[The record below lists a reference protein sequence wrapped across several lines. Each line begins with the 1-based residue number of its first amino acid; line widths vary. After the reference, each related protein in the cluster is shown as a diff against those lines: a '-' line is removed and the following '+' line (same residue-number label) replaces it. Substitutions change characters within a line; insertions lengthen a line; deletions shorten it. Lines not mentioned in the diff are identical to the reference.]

1 MLLNLATRY
10 CKLSAFLMLELFL
23 FSITVSANPTIRYRD
38 KDVPVYNAVNYA
50 KKSSGNSLVREAMPD
65 VSPQPAIDSF
75 EKEKPV
81 NFRRK
86 QSPLKLSIGG
96 PGQPE
101 MSAFK
106 PVGSDNMV
114 DPFTGDF
121 SYNIPLLDVGGY
133 PVNIFYNSGIT
144 MDQEASWCGLGWNIN
159 PGTIMRNMRGLP
171 DDFDG
176 TKGDVITKTQYTKPE
191 KTYGVSVGGSAEI
204 FGGPIKLGFDAG
216 IFYNNMR
223 GIGLEAGINPTLG
236 ISSNNGDGK
245 TSGLNFGWS
254 LKANSQTGGSQTFSI
269 SLESKNKEAN
279 TGSKFGASLGMNSRS
294 GLSSLHLSA
303 EYSKDF
309 INDKSQRASI
319 KNGDFGINPTMGTT
333 ISFAYPAI
341 TPSITSR
348 LRNRNVNID
357 LGFGVAG
364 WGAYGHMRLGGYY
377 TETKIRDED
386 IKIIQPAYGML
397 YMQQGNKEKNAL
409 LDFNRLND
417 AVYTPNAPTIA
428 IPAYTYDI
436 FSINGE
442 GTGGSF
448 RAYRGDLGFVNDP
461 YTENTSEADAL
472 GIELGA
478 GTYGHGAV
486 NVNIVQTPSHAGKW
500 GAGNL
505 AVNTMAFRNSDS
517 NYQSSY
523 FKNPGEKAIPDPGYQ
538 NAIGGEDLVRLKMTN
553 TNNGGNPLLVP
564 ALMKYTDTRQYK
576 SGQDVLLNESN
587 TLKKRDKRTQVI
599 SFLTAEEADKVG
611 LNRKITSIRYPY
623 DSINTVMGCASVLTV
638 DSSLRFNNPSL
649 TYRKSHQISEIDV
662 LTNDGR
668 KYVYGTPVYNTKQV
682 DVTFNKTGD
691 AATQMSSYTPGIDNV
706 EKQNN
711 NGKNGFVEK
720 QEMPAYTHSFLLTGL
735 LSPNYVDV
743 TGNGITDDDMGDAV
757 KFNYSLLPDKLG
769 WRTPVGPNSATFN
782 EGLRTDKNDD
792 KSHYIYGARE
802 SWYLY
807 NIESKNMVARFYI
820 KNDRQ
825 DSKSVNEDGSVN
837 SNFGAQRLS
846 KISLF
851 TKADLIKYG
860 GAAKPVKTV
869 NFTYDYSLCP
879 GTPGSLNGAGKLTLR
894 SIYFTYNGNEKQKK
908 NYYRFSYPADKNPA
922 YKFTDLDRW
931 GNYKPAVSNP
941 QGIKN
946 ADFPY
951 VNTNKALTD
960 SYAAAWTLNK
970 ISLPSG
976 STINVNYESDDY
988 AFVQDRRASDMFAI
1002 TGFGN
1007 TPNPGGSLSSNQLYI
1022 DKSTDNDYIY
1032 VTVPQPIT
1040 ATSPGEIKKQIE
1052 ALYLGNIAK
1061 SKQLF
1066 MKLSV
1071 QILRNQ
1077 TGSELIPIYADIDD
1091 YGLLPNTG
1099 GSGIY
1104 IKVKKL
1110 ESNYTPMVQN
1120 SLQFMKN
1127 FLPGKAYPGND
1138 VSDDPALRQVVK
1150 ALGGLYHS
1158 FKENFSKGFALFK
1171 EEGKCKFVDNALSF
1185 VRLTDP
1191 NLQKPGGGIRVK
1203 KIVIDDNFDKMTK
1216 SNPTA
1221 NDGMIKATYGQ
1232 EYFYTKQ
1239 ELVNNQLKTISS
1251 GVASWEPGIGGEE
1264 NPHREILS
1272 YFNKN
1277 KKGPFDFS
1285 SVELPLAEMFFPSA
1299 SVGYSRVEVRS
1310 IHRDTVKN
1318 AAGIQVSEFFTTRE
1332 FPTKVGY
1339 TPLDDNNA
1347 TDKYDPSPL
1356 MRFLKIDINKAVSLS
1371 QGFKAE
1377 LNDMN
1382 GKMRKQ
1388 ATYSPNN
1395 LISPISYS
1403 ENFYNI
1409 SSSGNNLYKFN
1420 HNFPVMENASGAIT
1434 QNMTMG
1440 REVEL
1445 MTDFREHKM
1454 ETFTT
1459 NLNFNLDVV
1468 AGFFIPIPV
1477 PTSFTPTVYE
1487 SDTYR
1492 SSSVLKVV
1500 NHYGMIDSVVAFD
1513 KGSMVSTKNLVYD
1526 AETGEP
1532 LVTRTNNEFNR
1543 PVYNFSY
1550 PAHWAYTGMSPAY
1563 KNIDVT
1569 YSGVTFR
1576 NGRIMTAAVNKNL
1589 FESGDEIYVKAENN
1603 TGVAGTQ
1610 PCDAGVLAK
1619 NTARKIWA
1627 VNTGKAGSATPEM
1640 LFIDA
1645 DGNPFTAANAYIRV
1659 IRSGKRNM
1667 AGVSLGSITSLNSPL
1682 NVAGTAISLSDATG
1696 IVQAS
1701 GAAFK
1706 DHWRVDNS
1714 LFKFDS
1720 TGTITAYARIKAAT
1734 YNAANTANCMAP
1746 VDNGTVYGQYNDQY
1760 FEVQNN
1766 RPFLSIRNVSY
1777 DRPYTWAY
1785 ETWIDF
1791 NMKNNLP
1798 GGLLNTGAVIIKS
1811 KLSLSSHTAANV
1823 INNNSGGY
1831 THPYTSY
1838 GANHGSNWSHFN
1850 NDNPQNAVSIL
1861 AMKAAWPTS
1870 TTGWYH
1876 LFNDAGRNLHNWN
1889 NIGYINPTSFQSS
1902 VNYNSGDNRITI
1914 PNAAI
1919 NELLANARNS
1929 NSNFATGFRLMQSR
1943 SAPGDEKV
1951 RRKHDV
1957 SQCFMGIMC
1966 QASTYNN
1973 FSNQPNGNSA
1983 SIPPL
1988 CTSPAL
1994 TIMYYNCGD
2003 TDYSS
2008 VTDTDPLVNTIIACG
2023 QMLHLFTE
2031 CRSKFT
2037 QRKSINPYVEGV
2049 WGNWRVD
2056 TTYTYYGDRK
2066 ESNAADPAIDLRT
2079 AGTITGFKPFW
2090 AFNSAGLQRNYA
2102 ASDVWSWTSSITQY
2116 NRKGYDIE
2124 NKDPLG
2130 RYNAGL
2136 YGYNQQLP
2144 VAVINNSHNA
2154 ESMFDGF
2161 EDYDYQSNTC
2171 AEFCKAKRRADFGNI
2186 SGFIDATQSHS
2197 GKNSLR
2203 VNAGSSVMLTA
2214 PVISTNVLER
2224 GYSMRVK
2231 IDSIAQS
2238 ITTSLTPTG
2247 TGLKASYKNHSAGSL
2262 PPLEPA
2268 APYDFIN
2275 NSGSSLNLTQ
2285 GSLSPVPNTIN
2296 TDLWSVKLEGKLQ
2309 PLVSGTYRF
2318 YVAGYG
2324 RVRMKINGNDIT
2336 GPSLWNWPS
2345 SPLPNNRVFS
2355 GYSSAVY
2362 MAAGSS
2368 NTIEVSFYD
2377 RVGSSNLNIAWEIN
2391 GSLQALPQNVLYL
2404 PSSPVATL
2412 HSDTAWCTKPDSIQV
2427 RGNALTDTFT
2437 LLQNKKMLLS
2447 AWVKEGGTDCKAC
2460 TYTKNSIVITFNN
2473 GALTL
2478 PPMQSVGSVIEGWQ
2492 RYEGEFTVP
2501 VNAENIKVALKN
2513 NGGYPVWFDDVR
2525 IHPYNANMKSFVYH
2539 PSNLKLMAELD
2550 ENNYAS
2556 FYEYDDDGTL
2566 TRVKKE
2572 TIKGIKTI
2580 TETRS
2585 ALQKAVTE

>member
-1 MLLNLATRY
+1 MLLTLANRY
-10 CKLSAFLMLELFL
+10 QKASAFLMLELFL
-23 FSITVSANPTIRYRD
+23 FSAVVSAHPAAHGNYVAPSAGSMRYESRNEIPMLKPNTKVD
-38 KDVPVYNAVNYA
+38 R
-50 KKSSGNSLVREAMPD
+50 SSGIASRNAIKGTTGMPAANLVA
-65 VSPQPAIDSF
+65 
-75 EKEKPV
+75 
-81 NFRRK
+81 
-86 QSPLKLSIGG
+86 LKGNIGG

-191 KTYGVSVGGSAEI
+191 RTYGVSIGGSTEI
-204 FGGPIKLGFDAG
+204 FGGPIKLGLDAG

-236 ISSNNGDGK
+236 ISSNNGDEK
-245 TSGLNFGWS
+245 TSAINFGWA

-269 SLESKNKEAN
+269 SLSKQNKESN
-279 TGSKFGASLGMNSRS
+279 SGGSMSASLGMNSRS

-303 EYSKDF
+303 EYSKDY
-309 INDKSQRASI
+309 ISDKSQRASI

-341 TPSITSR
+341 TPGITSR

-357 LGFGVAG
+357 LGLGDAT
-364 WGAYGHMRLGGYY
+364 WGAFGHLRLGGYY
-377 TETKIRDED
+377 TQTWIRDQD
-386 IKIIQPAYGML
+386 ITVQQPAYGML
-397 YMQQGNKEKNAL
+397 YMQQGNKDKNAL

-417 AVYTPNAPTIA
+417 GVYTPNAPTIA
-428 IPAYTYDI
+428 IPAYTYDV

-448 RAYRGDLGFVNDP
+448 RAYRGDLGYVNDP

-472 GIELGA
+472 GIEIGA

-486 NVNIVQTPSHAGKW
+486 NVNIVQTPAHAGKW

-505 AVNTMAFRNSDS
+505 TLSTMAFKSS
-517 NYQSSY
+517 NADYQSSY
-523 FKNPGEKAIPDPGYQ
+523 FKNPGEKAIPDISYQ

-553 TNNGGNPLLVP
+553 TGNGGNPLLVP
-564 ALMKYTDTRQYK
+564 TLMKYTDTRQYK
-576 SGQDVLLNESN
+576 GGQDGQLNDVN
-587 TLKKRDKRTQVI
+587 TSKKRDKRTQVI

-611 LNRKITSIRYPY
+611 LNKKIPSVKNPY
-623 DSINTVMGCASVLTV
+623 DTAYTMAGCAPDKV
-638 DSSLRFNNPSL
+638 DSTLRLNDAQY
-649 TYRKSHQISEIDV
+649 TYRKGHQISEVDV
-662 LTNDGR
+662 LTQDGR
-668 KYVYGTPVYNTKQV
+668 RYVYGTPVYNTKQV

-691 AATQMSSYTPGIDNV
+691 AATQMSTYTPGMDDV
-706 EKQNN
+706 AKSNN
-711 NGKNGFVEK
+711 NGKNGYVER

-757 KFNYSLLPDKLG
+757 KFNYSMLSQKLG
-769 WRTPVGPNSATFN
+769 WRTPVGHNSATFN
-782 EGLRTDKNDD
+782 EGLKTDNNDD
-792 KSHYIYGARE
+792 KSHYIYGERE

-825 DSKSVNEDGSVN
+825 DCKSVSESGDIDPS
-837 SNFGAQRLS
+837 FGAQRLS

-851 TKADLIKYG
+851 TKADLLKYG
-860 GAAKPVKTV
+860 AAAKPIKTV

-879 GTPGSLNGAGKLTLR
+879 GTPGSLGTGGKLTLR
-894 SIYFTYNGNEKQKK
+894 SIYFTYNGNEKQRK
-908 NYYRFSYPADKNPA
+908 NFYRFSYPSDKNPA

-931 GNYKPAVSNP
+931 GNYKPNTSNP
-941 QGIKN
+941 SGIKN
-946 ADFPY
+946 ADYPY
-951 VNTNKALTD
+951 VNNNKAISD
-960 SYAAAWTLNK
+960 SYAAAWTMNK

-976 STINVNYESDDY
+976 SIINVDYESDDY
-988 AFVQDRRASDMFAI
+988 AYVQDRRASDMFAV
-1002 TGFGN
+1002 TGFGS
-1007 TPNPGGSLSSNQLYI
+1007 TPNPGSAITSNQLYI
-1022 DKSTDNDYIY
+1022 DKNNDNDYIY
-1032 VTVPQPIT
+1032 VTVPKPIT
-1040 ATSPGEIKKQIE
+1040 AASPAEIKKQIE
-1052 ALYLGNIAK
+1052 SLYLGNIAK
-1061 SKQLF
+1061 SGQLF

-1071 QILRNQ
+1071 QILRGQ
-1077 TGSELIPIYADIDD
+1077 SGSELIPVYADIAD
-1091 YGLLPNTG
+1091 YGLVPNTG
-1099 GSGIY
+1099 GTGIY
-1104 IKVKKL
+1104 IRVKKL

-1127 FLPGKAYPGND
+1127 LLPGKAYPGND
-1138 VSDDPALRQVVK
+1138 VSGDAALRQVVK

-1171 EEGKCKFVDNALSF
+1171 EEGKCKSVDNALSF

-1191 NLQKPGGGIRVK
+1191 SLQKLGGGVRVK

-1216 SNPTA
+1216 SSPSA
-1221 NDGMIKATYGQ
+1221 NDGMAKATYGQ

-1239 ELVNNQLKTISS
+1239 ELVNGQMQAISS
-1251 GVASWEPGIGGEE
+1251 GVASWEPSIGGEE
-1264 NPHREILS
+1264 NPHREIMS

-1277 KKGPFDFS
+1277 KKGPFDYS

-1318 AAGIQVSEFFTTRE
+1318 AAAVQVTDFFTTRE

-1371 QGFKAE
+1371 QGFKAD

-1388 ATYSPNN
+1388 ATYAPNN
-1395 LISPISYS
+1395 MVSPISYT

-1409 SSSGNNLYKFN
+1409 TSAGDNLYKFN
-1420 HNFPVMENASGAIT
+1420 HNFPVLENASGNIT
-1434 QNMTMG
+1434 QNMTIG

-1445 MTDFREHKM
+1445 MSDFREHKM

-1459 NLNFNLDVV
+1459 NLNFNLDIV

-1477 PTSFTPTVYE
+1477 PTSFSPTVYE

-1492 SSSVLKVV
+1492 SASVLKVV
-1500 NHYGMIDSVVAFD
+1500 NHYGMVDSVVAFD

-1532 LVTRTNNEFNR
+1532 LVVRTNNEFNR
-1543 PVYNFSY
+1543 PVYNMSY

-1563 KNIDVT
+1563 KNIDVS

-1576 NGRIMTAAVNKNL
+1576 NGRLLTPSVNTGL

-1603 TGVAGTQ
+1603 AGVAGTQ
-1610 PCDAGVLAK
+1610 PCDAAVIAK

-1627 VNTGKAGSATPEM
+1627 VSTGKAGSATPEM

-1645 DGNPFTAANAYIRV
+1645 DGNPYTASNAYMRI
-1659 IRSGKRNM
+1659 IRSGRRNM
-1667 AGVSLGSITSLNSPL
+1667 SGTSTGSITSLNSPL
-1682 NVAGTAISLSDATG
+1682 NDAGTAIVLNDATG

-1706 DHWRVDNS
+1706 DQWRVDNS
-1714 LFKFDS
+1714 MYKFDS
-1720 TGTITAYARIKAAT
+1720 VGT
-1734 YNAANTANCMAP
+1734 YNVNASVRCKRYDVISSHRLGARVNNDGPIDYISSEENPAYLAAESMTASNDPHHSNNTDSWIQFDFRNNPLPANA
-1746 VDNGTVYGQYNDQY
+1746 VVY
-1760 FEVQNN
+1760 
-1766 RPFLSIRNVSY
+1766 
-1777 DRPYTWAY
+1777 
-1785 ETWIDF
+1785 
-1791 NMKNNLP
+1791 
-1798 GGLLNTGAVIIKS
+1798 KS
-1811 KLSLSSHTAANV
+1811 RLSLYTHTAANWSSAV
-1823 INNNSGGY
+1823 PQVYNHQYNAHNAAGSAFNAASG
-1831 THPYTSY
+1831 T
-1838 GANHGSNWSHFN
+1838 
-1850 NDNPQNAVSIL
+1850 
-1861 AMKAAWPTS
+1861 
-1870 TTGWYH
+1870 
-1876 LFNDAGRNLHNWN
+1876 
-1889 NIGYINPTSFQSS
+1889 
-1902 VNYNSGDNRITI
+1902 DNRIAVMRMKTFWAYNTDWGAVFKDQNHSLHDWSNI
-1914 PNAAI
+1914 GVIDPTAQGLPSAVEHYGFPNSATPPNYADQRIDLPNVMINGMFQDAATPG
-1919 NELLANARNS
+1919 NTNAS
-1929 NSNFATGFRLMQSR
+1929 ALRLMKLRQNSY
-1943 SAPGDEKV
+1943 SETPGHNQKYG
-1951 RRKHDV
+1951 
-1957 SQCFMGIMC
+1957 QCFMSNWQP
-1966 QASTYNN
+1966 QAS
-1973 FSNQPNGNSA
+1973 SNTAPF
-1983 SIPPL
+1983 
-1988 CTSPAL
+1988 L
-1994 TIMYYNCGD
+1994 TVYYYICGD
-2003 TDYSS
+2003 TALTVSCNPKYGD
-2008 VTDTDPLVNTIIACG
+2008 
-2023 QMLHLFTE
+2023 QMLSQKVFCYVRDTFVNE
-2031 CRSKFT
+2031 CRSRFT
-2037 QRKSINPYVEGV
+2037 QKKSINPYAEGV

-2066 ESNAADPAIDLRT
+2066 ESNSADPAIDLRT
-2079 AGTITGFKPFW
+2079 AGTISGFKPFW
-2090 AFNSAGLQRNYA
+2090 VLGSGGMQRNYA
-2102 ASDVWSWTSSITQY
+2102 AADVWSWTSSITQY

-2144 VAVINNSHNA
+2144 VAVVNNSHNA

-2161 EDYDYQSNTC
+2161 EDYDYQSSTC
-2171 AEFCKAKRRADFGNI
+2171 TPVCSPKRRVDFGTAAQ
-2186 SGFIDATQSHS
+2186 SIDNTQAHT
-2197 GKNSLR
+2197 GKSSLR
-2203 VNAGSSVMLTA
+2203 INAWSSVTLTA
-2214 PVISTNVLER
+2214 PVVSTEVLER
-2224 GYSMRVK
+2224 GYSMRAKV
-2231 IDSIAQS
+2231 DSVLQS
-2238 ITTSLTPTG
+2238 SYTTITPAG
-2247 TGLKASYKNHSAGSL
+2247 TGLKASYKNHAASEQ

-2268 APYDFIN
+2268 APYSFVVS
-2275 NSGSSLNLTQ
+2275 SGASVA
-2285 GSLSPVPNTIN
+2285 GSYGTGSPVPGIIN
-2296 TDLWSVKLEGKLQ
+2296 TDNWSVKMEGRLQ
-2309 PLVSGTYRF
+2309 PVVSGSYKF
-2318 YVAGYG
+2318 YLGVSG
-2324 RVRMKINGNDIT
+2324 RARLKINGTIYNALSDWYWPQGTSTNPLTANTT
-2336 GPSLWNWPS
+2336 GAIQLT
-2345 SPLPNNRVFS
+2345 
-2355 GYSSAVY
+2355 
-2362 MAAGSS
+2362 AG
-2368 NTIEVSFYD
+2368 TLYEIELSYYD
-2377 RVGSSNLNIAWEIN
+2377 RIGNANY
-2391 GSLQALPQNVLYL
+2391 SLSWQKDMGAIQPVPNLYL
-2404 PSSPVATL
+2404 YPPGSAGATITTV
-2412 HSDTAWCTKPDSIQV
+2412 STWCTKPDSMQV

-2460 TYTKNSIVITFNN
+2460 AYTKNFISVRFND
-2473 GALTL
+2473 GAIAI
-2478 PPMQSVGSVIEGWQ
+2478 PDMIPSGSVIEGWQ

-2501 VNAENIKVALKN
+2501 VNAVNVKVALIN
-2513 NGGYPVWFDDVR
+2513 SSANSVWFDDVR

-2539 PSNLKLMAELD
+2539 PSSLKLMAELD

-2572 TIKGIKTI
+2572 TVKGIKTI

-2585 ALQKAVTE
+2585 ALQKGDTE